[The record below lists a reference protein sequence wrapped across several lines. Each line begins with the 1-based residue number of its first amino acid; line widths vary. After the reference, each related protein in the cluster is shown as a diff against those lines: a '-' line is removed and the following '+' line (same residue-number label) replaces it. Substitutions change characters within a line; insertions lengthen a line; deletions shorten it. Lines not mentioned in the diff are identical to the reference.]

1 MNPPECG
8 ASAILTAGGPTRVPF
23 HLCCALAM
31 IGANGLD
38 PGEFVCGALEPDP
51 AAALLAV
58 DDAVEAPVVRAPS

>member
-31 IGANGLD
+31 IGAAGPE

-51 AAALLAV
+51 ATALLTP
-58 DDAVEAPVVRAPS
+58 DDAVESPVVRARS

>member
-31 IGANGLD
+31 IGTAGPE
-38 PGEFVCGALEPDP
+38 PGEFVCGALEADP
-51 AAALLAV
+51 ATALLTPG
-58 DDAVEAPVVRAPS
+58 DDVESPVVPARS

>member
-8 ASAILTAGGPTRVPF
+8 ASAILTTGGPTRVAF

-31 IGANGLD
+31 VGQAASE

-51 AAALLAV
+51 ATALLAS
-58 DDAVEAPVVRAPS
+58 DDTVAPPVVRALS

>member
-8 ASAILTAGGPTRVPF
+8 ASAILTTGGPTQVPF

-31 IGANGLD
+31 VGQAGSE

-51 AAALLAV
+51 ATALLASEDTV
-58 DDAVEAPVVRAPS
+58 GPPIVRALS